1 MSDVCCT
8 GLNPYRAGSI
18 WILAIR
24 RIRQSGK
31 QTEAIEVPD
40 AMAERQDC
48 EGSEAVCR
56 NKNKRGLLFN
66 NQSGLISVRISRRKW
81 SS

>member
-8 GLNPYRAGSI
+8 GLNQYRVGSI

-31 QTEAIEVPD
+31 QTEAIEVTD
-40 AMAERQDC
+40 AMEERQDC
-48 EGSEAVCR
+48 ERSEAVCGK
-56 NKNKRGLLFN
+56 KNKRGL
-66 NQSGLISVRISRRKW
+66 
-81 SS
+81 

>member
-8 GLNPYRAGSI
+8 GLNQYRVGSI

-40 AMAERQDC
+40 AMEERQDC
-48 EGSEAVCR
+48 ERCEAVCR
-56 NKNKRGLLFN
+56 KKNKREL
-66 NQSGLISVRISRRKW
+66 
-81 SS
+81 

>member
-8 GLNPYRAGSI
+8 GLNQYRVGSI

-40 AMAERQDC
+40 AMEERQDC
-48 EGSEAVCR
+48 ER
-56 NKNKRGLLFN
+56 
-66 NQSGLISVRISRRKW
+66 SGLFAGRRT
-81 SS
+81 SGDCD

>member
-8 GLNPYRAGSI
+8 GLNQYRVGSI

-31 QTEAIEVPD
+31 QTEAIEVTD
-40 AMAERQDC
+40 AMEERQDC
-48 EGSEAVCR
+48 EGSEAVCGK
-56 NKNKRGLLFN
+56 KNKRGL
-66 NQSGLISVRISRRKW
+66 
-81 SS
+81 